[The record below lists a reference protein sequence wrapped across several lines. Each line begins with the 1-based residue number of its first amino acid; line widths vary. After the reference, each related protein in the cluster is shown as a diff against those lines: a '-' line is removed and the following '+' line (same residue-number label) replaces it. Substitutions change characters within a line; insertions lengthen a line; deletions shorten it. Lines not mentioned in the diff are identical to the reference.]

1 MSRWQKAGN
10 EVLNNLQTYT
20 QPDSVFQ
27 KACLKEIELEDGI
40 EVPRTDFPRQRSSNE
55 LNQKNLVHSYNNI
68 LCQRL
73 FDRAVTVG

>member
-27 KACLKEIELEDGI
+27 KACLKEIELEDGKCGI
-40 EVPRTDFPRQRSSNE
+40 
-55 LNQKNLVHSYNNI
+55 
-68 LCQRL
+68 
-73 FDRAVTVG
+73 